1 MDLGLKHNVLT
12 ATEPGSGPSAPPN
25 PLVRQLGALGPY
37 VLQSI
42 IGEGGMGAVYLADQT
57 EPVQR
62 KVAIKVTRVDLSSGH
77 RLARFE
83 SERQIL
89 ATLKHPNV
97 AQVFDAGD
105 TPDGFPYLVM
115 EFIDGA
121 PLDAFADQHQLSVSN
136 RVDVFLQ
143 ACAAVMYAHQH
154 GVIHRD
160 LKPAN
165 LLVETIGQTPTLKLI
180 DFGIAKLAAPAPG
193 SQTETGRTVG
203 TPAYMSPEQARGE
216 ADIDT
221 RTDVYA
227 LGITLCKLLT
237 GVLPEWSAHG
247 ARDRHDWV
255 GQEVVPSALLIGG
268 PDAQMAGYPLGTR
281 LRDLRKALRGDLD
294 WIVMKA
300 TDPDRSRRYESVS
313 ELADD
318 LRRYQQQEPVLA
330 APPGWLYRSRKF
342 LRRYRWQVA
351 SAAALMLTV
360 AIAAVLLVRSL
371 QQERRA
377 LELANMQLRQ
387 HEDFNAYAAHV
398 IGTVRPRQPGEE
410 VSLADIL
417 RFARDE
423 APSYFA
429 DRPQTGFAVGL
440 LVDQLIRKA
449 DANRAAVASD
459 RAEPGPEQSS
469 DSEPHSND

>member
-1 MDLGLKHNVLT
+1 MVLT
-12 ATEPGSGPSAPPN
+12 ATEPGSEPRLKSDLLA
-25 PLVRQLGALGPY
+25 RQLGVLGPY
-37 VLQSI
+37 VLQAI
-42 IGEGGMGAVYLADQT
+42 IGEGGMGAVYLAEQT

-105 TPDGFPYLVM
+105 TSEGFPYLVM
-115 EFIDGA
+115 EFIDGL
-121 PLDAFADQHQLSVSN
+121 PIDAFADQQHWSVAA
-136 RVDVFLQ
+136 RVNVFLQ

-165 LLVETIGQTPTLKLI
+165 LLVENIGQTPTLKLI
-180 DFGIAKLAAPAPG
+180 DFGIAKLAAPVPG

-203 TPAYMSPEQARGE
+203 TPAYMSPEQAEGD

-227 LGITLCKLLT
+227 LGMTLCKLLT
-237 GVLPEWSAHG
+237 GLLPMSAWSAKS
-247 ARDRHDWV
+247 AREGHVSDH
-255 GQEVVPSALLIGG
+255 QEVMPSALLIGG
-268 PDAQMAGYPLGTR
+268 PDAPVAGYPAGTR
-281 LRDLRKALRGDLD
+281 LRDLRAALRGDLD

-300 TDPDRSRRYESVS
+300 TDPDRSRRYASVS
-313 ELADD
+313 ELSDD
-318 LRRYQQQEPVLA
+318 LKRYLQQEPVLA
-330 APPGWLYRSRKF
+330 APPGWFYRIGKF

-351 SAAALMLTV
+351 SVMALMLTV
-360 AIAAVLLVRSL
+360 ATAAVLLVRSL
-371 QQERRA
+371 QQERAA

-398 IGTVRPRQPGEE
+398 IGSVQPSTPG
-410 VSLADIL
+410 SAINLDDIL
-417 RFARDE
+417 RFAKDD
-423 APSYFA
+423 AAVYFK
-429 DRPQTGFAVGL
+429 DRPQTAFAVSL
-440 LVDQLIRKA
+440 LVDQLVRRA
-449 DANRAAVASD
+449 HANRASASP
-459 RAEPGPEQSS
+459 APATSAQPECLPAT
-469 DSEPHSND
+469 DSPADD